1 MNQSTLLPGLFA
13 ILTATVQLVLL
24 ALAVY
29 FFLRTRRL
37 RLELEQLRQERAVIF
52 GFVHDV
58 GEVFSGSEEVD
69 MDLLLK
75 RVLFYALRTTR
86 AGAGAIYLF
95 EPGGRQ
101 LRARVVSGIF
111 PPLAGDRVQGLDTAA
126 SKSQY
131 IEQLVKGRRI
141 ERGEGLVGTVADLGT
156 AILIEDAER
165 DPRVPGH
172 EQDLLRIR
180 SILLIPMRFQ
190 RSTMGVLA
198 VVNRVDGKPFIQ
210 ADLNLLQALADQA
223 SVSVHF
229 TSLREALEA
238 KQRLDRDLEAA
249 RRIQEMLLPKELPR
263 IEGVELAAFNDPAF
277 EIGGDYYDCLR
288 VGEHHLGL
296 AIADVSGKGIGGA
309 IMMSVC
315 RSILRAEA
323 PRHTGPGAVLRRLNE
338 ILSPDVTEDMFVSLV
353 YMVLD
358 LRTREL
364 TVARAGHE
372 RPLWWRARDGELRVL
387 DSPGIGVGIA
397 GDAFDRALRED
408 NIQLEKGDVVVA
420 YTDGITEALNAA
432 GEEWGQGRLFETLK
446 QAAPEGA
453 HSVLTNVR
461 QRVER
466 FVGQRPQYDDMT
478 LLALRVMG

>member
-1 MNQSTLLPGLFA
+1 MQGLE
-13 ILTATVQLVLL
+13 ATVADWGMWDDTYRFVAQRDPE
-24 ALAVY
+24 
-29 FFLRTRRL
+29 FLRLNVNFQSLETL
-37 RLELEQLRQERAVIF
+37 RA
-52 GFVHDV
+52 
-58 GEVFSGSEEVD
+58 
-69 MDLLLK
+69 DLLLICDAGGK
-75 RVLFYALRTTR
+75 LVL
-86 AGAGAIYLF
+86 G
-95 EPGGRQ
+95 
-101 LRARVVSGIF
+101 
-111 PPLAGDRVQGLDTAA
+111 
-126 SKSQY
+126 
-131 IEQLVKGRRI
+131 
-141 ERGEGLVGTVADLGT
+141 
-156 AILIEDAER
+156 
-165 DPRVPGH
+165 
-172 EQDLLRIR
+172 RIR
-180 SILLIPMRFQ
+180 DAAAQELTP
-190 RSTMGVLA
+190 V
-198 VVNRVDGKPFIQ
+198 P
-210 ADLNLLQALADQA
+210 QALADQA